1 MWREMGSRCKLFK
14 AGTDEQFVEFVLGP
28 RMAEA
33 KQLLTGQD
41 RAKLCML
48 ADATE
53 GKLPER

>member
-1 MWREMGSRCKLFK
+1 MGSRCKLFK